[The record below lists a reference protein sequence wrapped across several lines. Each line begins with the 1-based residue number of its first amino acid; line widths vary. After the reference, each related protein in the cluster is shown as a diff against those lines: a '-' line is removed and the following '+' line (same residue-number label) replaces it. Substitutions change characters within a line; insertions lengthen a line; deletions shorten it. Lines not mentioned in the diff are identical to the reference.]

1 MNDPG
6 DRWIDVALHELH
18 GVRPPDLSAR
28 VLLALQEPAA
38 GALPRLAPGRAT
50 RRPLQVPLAAFWL
63 LAVLLGGSTAWIA
76 RSMGG
81 GAPLPVAAPLA
92 IDVLA
97 GEVVIE
103 SVGSGESQVL
113 GLAPVPAPVHLE
125 RGDRLRTAAAS
136 SFRLQP
142 FGLLVTTA
150 STVLEVQ
157 TMEVSLRAGVVA
169 ASSLTVAVVAGVVT
183 WQTMAN
189 TGTAAAGDT
198 LRLEA
203 GGEAAALA
211 AENARLRQRIG
222 ELERERDQRDQRR
235 HDAERTPAVPPL
247 AGATAAT
254 PAANTRPEGALAT
267 GPTFVDP
274 PFEAALR
281 KIDWAT
287 LGAVS
292 NEMAPLLVE
301 LAEALVPEGAEVP
314 MALAIRLQSLNAV
327 LAEQI
332 PAILEAGIP
341 GFGPNGSYTHPLVA
355 ANAMASALAAAGQP
369 LTADQQAKIDGL
381 VRAFSRESRAIA
393 DAAPEVR
400 LEALL
405 AEVEMKDRFYREV
418 GSLLAP
424 GQQGTLWR
432 DGAAAYEGTSL
443 FDVGVVLQAHADPVP
458 AADAQDFARIASRRL
473 ADRLGLDEAAATKVC
488 EVLANAASAPELWRD
503 RAAPI
508 ETSSARLL
516 QAGRTRTALRHQIA
530 WTRQI
535 LAQVPLTA
543 EQRQKLLAM
552 GQVLVPLPR

>member
-6 DRWIDVALHELH
+6 DRWIDVALQELH
-18 GVRPPDLSAR
+18 GTRPPDLSAR
-28 VLLALQEPAA
+28 VLLALQEPPI
-38 GALPRLAPGRAT
+38 GALPRLASGRAP
-50 RRPLQVPLAAFWL
+50 RRLRRVPLAACWL
-63 LAVLLGGSTAWIA
+63 LAVLLGGAAAWTSWHA
-76 RSMGG
+76 GEVVPKPD
-81 GAPLPVAAPLA
+81 AVPLA
-92 IDVLA
+92 IEVLA
-97 GEVVIE
+97 GEVVFE
-103 SVGSGESQVL
+103 PGNSGQSRVL
-113 GLAPVPAPVHLE
+113 GPGLVPTPIVVV

-157 TMEVSLRAGVVA
+157 TMEVSLRAGAVA

-183 WQTMAN
+183 WQVLAN
-189 TGTAAAGDT
+189 TGTAVAGDT
-198 LRLEA
+198 LHLDA

-222 ELERERDQRDQRR
+222 ELERERDQRR
-235 HDAERTPAVPPL
+235 HDAERTPAAPPSPPPL
-247 AGATAAT
+247 AAAMPEASAAGPTAA
-254 PAANTRPEGALAT
+254 GL
-267 GPTFVDP
+267 TFVDP
-274 PFEAALR
+274 QFEAALR
-281 KIDWAT
+281 KVDWAA
-287 LGAVS
+287 LGTVS

-301 LAEALVPEGAEVP
+301 LAEQMTQEGAEVP
-314 MALAIRLQSLNAV
+314 MALAIKLQSLNAM
-327 LAEQI
+327 LAAQI

-369 LTADQQAKIDGL
+369 LTPDQQAKIDGL
-381 VRAFSRESRAIA
+381 VRAFSRENRAIA
-393 DAAPEVR
+393 DAVPEVQ

-405 AEVEMKDRFYREV
+405 AEVEMKERFYREV

-424 GQQGTLWR
+424 EQQGALWR

-443 FDVGVVLQAHADPVP
+443 FDVGVVLHAHAEPVL
-458 AADAQDFARIASRRL
+458 ARDAQDFARIVSRRL
-473 ADRLGLDEAAATKVC
+473 ADRLGLDDATATKLG
-488 EVLANAASAPELWRD
+488 EVLASAASAPELWRE

-516 QAGRTRTALRHQIA
+516 KAGRTHAALRHQIA
-530 WTRQI
+530 WTHRI

-543 EQRQKLLAM
+543 EQRRKLLAM